1 MPMRDIENRKWLA
14 GIAMSAIANPNITD
28 DDKYEARQ
36 MIYDLVSKSGK
47 VTIPQ
52 FTTEP
57 SSRKRG
63 GKRMS
68 ETKRKPSAY
77 NKFVK
82 KLSKQPKYKKM
93 NNKRRLKAIAVAWRK
108 TPAGK
113 KKRGK

>member
-1 MPMRDIENRKWLA
+1 MPTQDIENRKWLA
-14 GIAMSAIANPNITD
+14 GIAMSAISNPNITD

-52 FTTEP
+52 FTSAP
-57 SSRKRG
+57 RSRKMG
-63 GKRMS
+63 GKS
-68 ETKRKPSAY
+68 SPKPKKKLSAY
-77 NKFVK
+77 NRFQK

-93 NNKRRLKAIAVAWRK
+93 QFATRSRAIAKAWKK

-113 KKRGK
+113 KK